1 VRERDAVSVKATVQS
16 LHAEHGAFVW
26 RTLARLDVRSSDLED
41 MMQEVFVVV
50 HRRIDSFDQN
60 TRPTTWLFGICLRVA
75 SDYRRRRR
83 KPEESLAP
91 EVQDALRAQCATPEE
106 LAAAQQARTKI
117 EAAIDRMDDD
127 KRAVFVL
134 YELEHMSCDAIAEL
148 VGVKVGTV
156 YSRLHAARAEFRAAI
171 ARENEAQR

>member
-1 VRERDAVSVKATVQS
+1 MSVKATVQS

-26 RTLARLDVRSSDLED
+26 RTLARLGVRPSDLED

-50 HRRIDSFDQN
+50 HRKIDSFDPS
-60 TRPTTWLFGICLRVA
+60 TKPTTWLFGISLRVA
-75 SDYRRRRR
+75 SDYRRRLRR

-91 EVQDALRAQCATPEE
+91 EVQDALRAQCASPEE
-106 LAAAQQARTKI
+106 LAAAQQARSRI
-117 EAAIDRMDDD
+117 EAAIDAMDDD

-134 YELEHMSCDAIAEL
+134 FEFDHMSCDAIAEL

-171 ARENEAQR
+171 SREKEALR

>member
-1 VRERDAVSVKATVQS
+1 
-16 LHAEHGAFVW
+16 
-26 RTLARLDVRSSDLED
+26 

-60 TRPTTWLFGICLRVA
+60 TKPTTWLFGICLRVA
-75 SDYRRRRR
+75 SDYRRRRRR

-106 LAAAQQARTKI
+106 LAAAQQARATI

-134 YELEHMSCDAIAEL
+134 YEFEHLSCDAIAEL

-156 YSRLHAARAEFRAAI
+156 YSRLHSARAEFRAAI
-171 ARENEAQR
+171 AGENEALR